1 MSKHLSKEPNLAIIS
16 DTSISSTNNYYSAF
30 EPVVREVDHLAQ
42 LFKSVDWIGFYAKKT
57 SSRNY
62 KIHNSKNINLLPMKA
77 SGGDSFLKKIQI
89 LKWPHPF

>member
-30 EPVVREVDHLAQ
+30 EPVVREVDHLAK

-57 SSRNY
+57 SCRNY
-62 KIHNSKNINLLPMKA
+62 KIPNSKNINLLPMKA

-89 LKWPHPF
+89 VLN